1 MDPMPTFHQ
10 SVLSSVRELQKKA
23 LMVTY
28 RNKPFIFG
36 RLLMTIIMGFIYCTG
51 FYQFDPTQIS
61 VVMGVTFATAM
72 FLSLGQG
79 FQTPVYIGSRDVF
92 YKQRGAHF
100 FLTGSY
106 VLATTSSQIPLALTE
121 TIIFGS
127 IVWFRISDYLHW
139 ISPIAWA
146 LKVLAINQYQSSEL
160 DVCVYDVVNI
170 GVPVM
175 TVEDESPKTKDDDIV
190 AVDLPVEN
198 RDKNFMPVTVA
209 FKDLHYLVPDPK
221 NPKHC

>member
-10 SVLSSVRELQKKA
+10 SLLSSVRELQKKA

-36 RLLMTIIMGFIYCTG
+36 RLLITIIMGFIYCTG

-92 YKQRGAHF
+92 YKQRGANF

-106 VLATTSSQIPLALTE
+106 VLATTPSQIPLAPTE

-127 IVWFRISDYLHW
+127 IVWFRVGGEVICHLRDFGLFGEFGNGHVISDYLHW

-146 LKVLAINQYQSSEL
+146 LKALAINQYRSS
-160 DVCVYDVVNI
+160 
-170 GVPVM
+170 
-175 TVEDESPKTKDDDIV
+175 
-190 AVDLPVEN
+190 
-198 RDKNFMPVTVA
+198 
-209 FKDLHYLVPDPK
+209 
-221 NPKHC
+221 